1 MLRLTA
7 SIALLTFIVPLG
19 IVQAAQYD
27 ETRDIFF
34 NTVED
39 AEDPQDNV
47 GLNFGGAVRA
57 FLYYNRSLDRF
68 RFTGSLYVDGDLT
81 VVGTINGY
89 DLADLGG
96 GGGWSTVFSTAE
108 LSDSA
113 AGGTENIP
121 DLTVPVDADTRY
133 KIRCY
138 LTTRSAA
145 TTTGI
150 QITVNG
156 PSSPT
161 QVSINRQSCSSA
173 TANVFIQKN
182 AFGSE
187 DARTGSAGT
196 TRCMESI
203 NIDLVNGANA
213 GNVTFSLDTE
223 VASSAVTVYEGAFCE
238 YRTY

>member
-7 SIALLTFIVPLG
+7 SIALLTFIIPLG
-19 IVQAAQYD
+19 TVRAAQYD

-47 GLNFGGAVRA
+47 GLNFGGATRA
-57 FLYYNRSLDRF
+57 FLYYNRTLDRF

-96 GGGWSTVFSTAE
+96 GGAWTTVFSSADLT
-108 LSDSA
+108 DSA

-121 DLTVPVDADTRY
+121 DLTIPVDADTRY
-133 KIRCY
+133 KIRCSF
-138 LTTRSAA
+138 TTAAAA

-150 QITVNG
+150 QMTVNG
-156 PSSPT
+156 PASPT
-161 QVSINRQSCSSA
+161 RVSLRRQSCSSA
-173 TANVFIQKN
+173 TAMVLIQKN
-182 AFGSE
+182 AFASE

-196 TRCMESI
+196 TRCVESI
-203 NIDLVNGANA
+203 DIDLVNGANA

-223 VASSAVTVYEGAFCE
+223 VAASTVTVYEGAYCE